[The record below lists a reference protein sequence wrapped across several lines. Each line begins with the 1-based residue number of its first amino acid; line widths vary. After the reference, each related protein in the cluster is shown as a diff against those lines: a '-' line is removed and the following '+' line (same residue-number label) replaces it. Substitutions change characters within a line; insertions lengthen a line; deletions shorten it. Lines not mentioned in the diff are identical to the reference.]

1 MVPGLNSLPPFSLF
15 LRVLMRVLSI
25 SAKYGSTEALIKAI
39 LLSEE
44 TIARELKLKNYEET
58 FCTLVAVFHGN
69 FKNK

>member
-44 TIARELKLKNYEET
+44 TIARNIQNYEET